1 MRVFPVQ
8 PNSLGIRGAG
18 NGLQFAIVGN
28 NYAELGDAADKIV
41 AEMEKDPRFQQPRLS
56 TDATQPQLA
65 VAIDRERAS
74 DLGIDITGLAEALQ
88 AMLDGNEVG
97 EVFID
102 DRSYAV
108 KLVSTTNP
116 INDPTDLEN
125 IFLKTGDG
133 RFVPMSTIAT
143 LTERAVPPSLA
154 REQQLRSVAITSNLA
169 PRFRARRRADAGRR
183 RSPRRCCR
191 PAAAS
196 SRWPKRRRS
205 AKPTA
210 AC

>member
-1 MRVFPVQ
+1 MADINQAGDPGARRARLPGFSPTASASAA
-8 PNSLGIRGAG
+8 PATACSSRSIGNSYADLG
-18 NGLQFAIVGN
+18 
-28 NYAELGDAADKIV
+28 AAATKIV

-56 TDATQPQLA
+56 TDATQPQLS
-65 VAIDRERAS
+65 VSIDRERAS
-74 DLGIDITGLAEALQ
+74 DLGIDITGLAEAIQ
-88 AMLDGNEVG
+88 AMLDGREID

-154 REQQLRSVAITSNLA
+154 REQQLRSVADHLESLRRISRLA
-169 PRFRARRRADAGRR
+169 MR
-183 RSPRRCCR
+183 
-191 PAAAS
+191 
-196 SRWPKRRRS
+196 
-205 AKPTA
+205 
-210 AC
+210 

>member
-1 MRVFPVQ
+1 MVMALAPWSERERTQQQIAAEVMTLTKQVPGVRAFPMQ

-18 NGLQFAIVGN
+18 SGLQFAIVGN
-28 NYAELGDAADKIV
+28 NYAELGQAATKIV

-74 DLGIDITGLAEALQ
+74 DLGIDISGLAQTIQ
-88 AMLDGNEVG
+88 AMLDGREIGDVYIN
-97 EVFID
+97 

-108 KLVSTTNP
+108 KLISTTNP

-125 IFLKTGDG
+125 IFLKTTDG

-154 REQQLRSVAITSNLA
+154 REQQLRSVAITAGLA
-169 PRFRARRRADAGRR
+169 PT
-183 RSPRRCCR
+183 S
-191 PAAAS
+191 
-196 SRWPKRRRS
+196 RS
-205 AKPTA
+205 ATR
-210 AC
+210 